1 MLQFA
6 TKLLSQQL
14 FQFKYFVLFVGMA
27 IHYIEIKIKFSLVLV
42 EKAEEKLSSEIYL
55 VIVNT
60 L

>member
-1 MLQFA
+1 
-6 TKLLSQQL
+6 
-14 FQFKYFVLFVGMA
+14 MA